1 MEDEYTE
8 NQSEMD
14 QDQEKE
20 QGISHEPYLNE
31 GESRYEY
38 PCETHTYNAHNIEH
52 TVDVLTEQ
60 LQSKIEEK
68 LSSGRITEDK
78 IIRLESSSAN
88 GTEEMASNANEQV
101 ELETLFE
108 NSHSESPKNIAFTG
122 ASSWQDSG
130 FKEFKDYLY
139 YHCHIRNS
147 EIPHTNNL
155 VNSSGD
161 FDRYTITQLE
171 TWVRKLYSEN
181 KISSYD
187 EEQLFKYLNRMK

>member
-1 MEDEYTE
+1 MEDDYTD
-8 NQSEMD
+8 NTSELD
-14 QDQEKE
+14 QDQEQE
-20 QGISHEPYLNE
+20 QS
-31 GESRYEY
+31 SFQ
-38 PCETHTYNAHNIEH
+38 ETHLNVGENGYEFPCNTNTCNAPNTEH
-52 TVDVLTEQ
+52 IVNDLTEQ

-68 LSSGRITEDK
+68 LSSGKTAEDENSP
-78 IIRLESSSAN
+78 IGSSSHD
-88 GTEEMASNANEQV
+88 TKETASNGNEQV

-108 NSHSESPKNIAFTG
+108 NSHSESSKNITFTG

-155 VNSSGD
+155 INSSGD
-161 FDRYTITQLE
+161 YDYYAISQIE
-171 TWVRKLYSEN
+171 TWVRKLYAEN